1 MCNIRLQAP
10 TLDRKCEISHW
21 SPCGADEQMYQQS
34 YGQCDNQMFLAMV
47 QTSYEELARGLMP
60 IRNEMIILK

>member
-21 SPCGADEQMYQQS
+21 SPCGADVPDVPTVVWP
-34 YGQCDNQMFLAMV
+34 CDNQMFLAMV